1 MKKNI
6 IDSIRFI
13 LKNNNILFDSKMFNQ
28 VFEKAM
34 GNKCAPQHAYLTI
47 GYQKETKIFTQELV
61 GYFLIK
67 ECELIKEVFK

>member
-28 VFEKAM
+28 VFEIAM
-34 GNKCAPQHAYLTI
+34 GTKCASHHACLTI

-61 GYFLIK
+61 RYFLIK
-67 ECELIKEVFK
+67 ACELIKEVSK

>member
-13 LKNNNILFDSKMFNQ
+13 LKNNNILFYSKMFNQ

-34 GNKCAPQHAYLTI
+34 GNKCAPQHACLTI

-61 GYFLIK
+61 RYFLIK
-67 ECELIKEVFK
+67 ECELMKEVFK